1 MTTRSVQEVGERL
14 GYGAQDVLE
23 ALLETVAD
31 AVYVVDKDG
40 RVAFANPAALALL
53 GYDEEELLGQVSHPT
68 IHHHHWDG
76 TPFPQDECPMLRP
89 RATGETVRVDDDC
102 FWRKDGSKFRVAY
115 TSAPLPQRDGRGAV
129 VVFRDVTA
137 RLEAEEAARRGAV
150 ERARAQEI
158 HDSRARIVEATDAER
173 RRLTRDLHDGAQ
185 QRLVRVLFAL
195 RLAAGELG
203 DVGDAGDVGTEVRA
217 LLDQAAEET
226 ESAIVELRELANG
239 IHPAI
244 LTNRGLRSAVE
255 SLTARLP
262 LFVGVEITPQ
272 RFPPALEVAA
282 YFVIAEALTNVI
294 KHAETA
300 EAAVHVAP
308 AGWNLLVE
316 VRDEGRGGA
325 DAGRGSGLRG
335 LEDRVEALNGTL
347 TVSSTAGRGTLLRVE
362 LPIPPPDGPGSASG
376 RAQQGEHGHDAAVL

>member
-1 MTTRSVQEVGERL
+1 MTTRSVQQVGERL
-14 GYGAQDVLE
+14 GYEARDVLE

-53 GYDEEELLGQVSHPT
+53 GYEEEELLGHVSHPT

-76 TPFPQDECPMLRP
+76 TPFPEEECPMLRP

-102 FWRKDGSKFRVAY
+102 FWRKDGTKFRVAY
-115 TSAPLPQRDGRGAV
+115 SSAPLPQRNGRGAV

-137 RLEAEEAARRGAV
+137 RLDAEEAARRGAV
-150 ERARAQEI
+150 ESARAAEI
-158 HDSRARIVEATDAER
+158 HESRARIVEATDAER

-195 RLAAGELG
+195 RLAADELG
-203 DVGDAGDVGTEVRA
+203 EVGAGVGPEVRG

-226 ESAIVELRELANG
+226 ESAITELRDLANG

-262 LFVGVEITPQ
+262 LVVGLDVSPE
-272 RFPPALEVAA
+272 RFPSALEAAA
-282 YFVIAEALTNVI
+282 YFVIAEGLTNVI
-294 KHAETA
+294 KHASTD
-300 EAAVHVAP
+300 EASVHVVR

-316 VRDEGRGGA
+316 IRDEGAGGA

-335 LEDRVEALNGTL
+335 LEDRVAALNGTL
-347 TVSSTAGRGTLLRVE
+347 SLSSLAGHGTRLRVE
-362 LPIPPPDGPGSASG
+362 LPLPASAD
-376 RAQQGEHGHDAAVL
+376 RAPSSSKAAEA

>member
-14 GYGAQDVLE
+14 GYGVQDVLE

-40 RVAFANPAALALL
+40 RVAFANPAALQLL
-53 GYDEEELLGQVSHPT
+53 GYEEQELLGQVSHPT

-76 TPFPQDECPMLRP
+76 TPFPVEQCPMLRP
-89 RATGETVRVDDDC
+89 RSTGETVRVDDDC
-102 FWRKDGSKFRVAY
+102 FWRKDGTKFRVAY
-115 TSAPLPQRDGRGAV
+115 SSAPLPQRDGRGAV

-137 RLEAEEAARRGAV
+137 RLHAEEAARRGAV

-158 HDSRARIVEATDAER
+158 HDSRARIVDATDAER

-185 QRLVRVLFAL
+185 QRLVRVLFSL

-203 DVGDAGDVGTEVRA
+203 DMGGAGADARA

-262 LFVGVEITPQ
+262 LIVAVEIAPQ
-272 RFPPALEVAA
+272 RFAPPLEAAA

-294 KHAETA
+294 KHAEA
-300 EAAVHVAP
+300 DEATVQVSVK
-308 AGWNLLVE
+308 GWNLFIE
-316 VRDEGRGGA
+316 VRDDGRGGA
-325 DAGRGSGLRG
+325 DLDHGSGLRG
-335 LEDRVEALNGTL
+335 LEDRVAALNGEL
-347 TVSSTAGRGTLLRVE
+347 SLSSPPGQGTRLRAE
-362 LPIPPPDGPGSASG
+362 LPIAPLGRPPADAPED
-376 RAQQGEHGHDAAVL
+376 GHDARVPVS